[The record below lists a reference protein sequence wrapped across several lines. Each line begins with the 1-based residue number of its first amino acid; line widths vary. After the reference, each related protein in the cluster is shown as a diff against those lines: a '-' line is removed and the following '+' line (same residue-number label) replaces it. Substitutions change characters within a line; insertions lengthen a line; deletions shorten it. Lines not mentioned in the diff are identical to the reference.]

1 MKDFVRY
8 DDVLSKV
15 NLLIGVD
22 ADNPKENSEYTRSVI
37 NFTLEKVIFDVSNY
51 LNVPIEELPPVLDG
65 TIVSLCV
72 QIIDTHKWLKPID
85 ERNNDVQSLN
95 EGDTSVSFKPVSE
108 IYASLRGINTISDDF
123 VNILNNFRRVK
134 F

>member
-1 MKDFVRY
+1 MNDFPRY
-8 DDVLSKV
+8 DDVLAKV
-15 NLLIGVD
+15 NLLIGSS
-22 ADNPKENSEYTRSVI
+22 ADSSDEEKDHTSKVI

-51 LNVPIEELPPVLDG
+51 LNVPIEELPPELDD

-72 QIIDTHKWLKPID
+72 QVIDTHKWLKPIE
-85 ERNNDVQSLN
+85 ERNNDVQSLS

-108 IYASLRGINTISDDF
+108 IYAALRGINTISDDF